1 MKRRQFLQAGLAAL
15 AGASLLR
22 EGRADTPAPE
32 GLALSENGPI
42 YQTRQTGQAA
52 SERAP
57 DLADAVTLE
66 AWVKADPM
74 PQGGGRI
81 LDKLIPGTNTGFLL
95 DTYPGNSLRLITARG
110 QCSYDAHLSDDHW
123 THVAGVYSASQKI
136 MALYVDGKEVARVT
150 DGAFPP
156 LAPTTVP
163 LRVGMDPN
171 GENRFHGRVLRA
183 AVYGRAL
190 TGDEIARRA
199 ASGPQAAASIP
210 GAVGE
215 WRFPNAPGRT
225 IAPIAGPLALRRGAE
240 TGDRDVTFLGEA
252 PPPTQ
257 PLALWY
263 RHPAKE
269 WLEALPLGNGR
280 LAAMVYG
287 GVETERLHLNEGT
300 VWAGGPYTPANPEG
314 LAALPQIRR
323 LVFEGKWHEAQS
335 LINAKFL
342 GIPAPELPYQT
353 VGHLTLD
360 FPVPGSVADYRRELD
375 LDTAIAHV
383 RYTANGV
390 RFTRECFISA
400 VHQVLVMRLT
410 ADKPGQISF
419 TAAFDSPQKSR
430 VETPA
435 VDTLALHGISGD
447 MSGVKGTVRFQ
458 ALARA
463 KAEGG
468 AVHAGEERLTVTEA
482 DAVTLAVS
490 IGTSYKNYRDVS
502 GDPTDATMIRLA
514 AGVGHAYEHLRRS
527 HVARHQTYFRRVA
540 LDLGTTDAARR
551 PTDERV
557 KTFAGGHDP
566 ALAALH
572 FQYGR
577 YLLLSCSRPGGQ
589 PATLQGLW
597 NDSLTP
603 PWGSKYTV
611 NINTE
616 MNYWPAAPANLAECY
631 APLFAMI
638 GELAEAGRNTA
649 QVQYGAGGWVCHH
662 NTDGWRGTAPVDFAE
677 PGMWPTGGAWL
688 CKSFWDH
695 YEFTRDKEAL
705 KAHYPAMKGAAQFFL
720 DTLVEEPTHKW
731 LVTNPSVSPEI
742 PHHAA
747 LGAFVCAG
755 PTMDM
760 QILRDLF
767 DACAQASEILGLDA
781 GFRAQVRAVRARLA
795 PMQIGHLGQLQEWLE
810 DWDAAADLHNRHVS
824 HLYGLFPSHQIT
836 RRGTPALFAA
846 ARKSLEMR
854 GDEATGWS
862 LAWKINLWAR
872 LEDGDHAHKLVQ
884 MLLTPDRTAPNLFD
898 LHPPFQIDGNF
909 GAVSGLCEMLLQ
921 SHAGDLHLL
930 PALPSAWPAGS
941 VRGLRARGGFEVEM
955 AWRAGRLTR
964 AAILSHLGGPC
975 PVRLGE
981 QVVTFE
987 TYPGKTYALDGALKP
1002 A

>member
-1 MKRRQFLQAGLAAL
+1 MRRRQFLQASLTAIV
-15 AGASLLR
+15 AGSVLR
-22 EGRADTPAPE
+22 PSQADTPTPE
-32 GLALSENGPI
+32 GLALSESGPI
-42 YQTRQTGQAA
+42 YQAVG
-52 SERAP
+52 SVL

-66 AWVKADPM
+66 AWVKADAM
-74 PQGGGRI
+74 AQGGGRI
-81 LDKLIPGTNTGFLL
+81 LDKLIPGTNDSYLL
-95 DTYPGNSLRLITARG
+95 DTYPGNSLRLITAKG
-110 QCSYDAHLSDDHW
+110 QCSYDARLSGDRW
-123 THVAGVYSASQKI
+123 THVAGVYSASQKV
-136 MALYVDGKEVARVT
+136 MALFVDGREVARVT
-150 DGAFPP
+150 DGVFPP
-156 LAPTTVP
+156 LVTTTVP

-171 GENRFHGRVLRA
+171 GENRFHGHILRA

-190 TGDEIARRA
+190 TAEEIARRA
-199 ASGPQAAASIP
+199 ASGPQAAASLP
-210 GAVGE
+210 NVVGE
-215 WRFPNAPGRT
+215 WRFMSTPGRT
-225 IAPIAGPLALRRGAE
+225 IAPVAGTLALRRAADI
-240 TGDRDVTFLGEA
+240 GDSNVTFLGEA

-263 RHPAKE
+263 RRPAQE

-287 GVETERLHLNEGT
+287 GVETERLQLNEGT

-314 LAALPQIRR
+314 LAALPEIRR
-323 LVFEGKWHEAQS
+323 LIFAEKWHEAQA

-360 FPVPGSVADYRRELD
+360 FPAPGTVSDYRRELD
-375 LDTAIAHV
+375 LDTAIARV
-383 RYTANGV
+383 QYTAGGV

-400 VHQVLVMRLT
+400 VHQVLAMRLT
-410 ADKPGQISF
+410 ADKPGRVSF
-419 TAAFDSPQKSR
+419 TAAFDSPQKSS
-430 VETPA
+430 VETPQA
-435 VDTLALHGISGD
+435 DTLALHGISGD
-447 MSGVKGTVRFQ
+447 ANGVKGAVRFQ
-458 ALARA
+458 ALAQAR
-463 KAEGG
+463 AEGG
-468 AVHAGEERLTVTEA
+468 TVHAGDSRMVVTGA
-482 DAVTLAVS
+482 DAVTILMS
-490 IGTSYKNYRDVS
+490 IGTSYKSYRDVS
-502 GDPTDATMIRLA
+502 GDAARLA
-514 AGVGHAYEHLRRS
+514 QGFLEQAARKPYTELLNA
-527 HVARHQTYFRRVA
+527 HVADHQRFFHRVA
-540 LDLGTTDAARR
+540 LDLGATEAARR

-557 KTFAGGHDP
+557 KTFADGRDP

-577 YLLLSCSRPGGQ
+577 YLLLSCSRRGGQ

-597 NDSLTP
+597 NDSLSP

-616 MNYWPAAPANLAECY
+616 MNYWPAAPANLVECY

-649 QVQYGAGGWVCHH
+649 RVQYEAGGWVCHH
-662 NTDGWRGTAPVDFAE
+662 NADAWRGTAPVDFAE

-695 YEFTRDKEAL
+695 YEFTRDQEAL
-705 KAHYPAMKGAAQFFL
+705 RAHYPAMRGAAEFFL
-720 DTLVEEPTHKW
+720 DTLAEEPSRKW
-731 LVTNPSVSPEI
+731 LVTCPSVSPENA
-742 PHHAA
+742 HHP
-747 LGAFVCAG
+747 GANVCAG

-767 DACAQASEILGLDA
+767 GACAQASEVLGVDA
-781 GFRAQVRAVRARLA
+781 DFRAQIRAARARLA
-795 PMQIGHLGQLQEWLE
+795 PMHVGHLGQLQEWLE
-810 DWDAAADLHNRHVS
+810 DWDADAPEQHHRHVS

-836 RRGTPALFAA
+836 RRGTPALFEA

-872 LEDGDHAHKLVQ
+872 LEDGDHAYKLVQ

-909 GAVSGLCEMLLQ
+909 GAVSGVCEMLLQ

-930 PALPSAWPAGS
+930 PALPSAWPSGS

-955 AWRAGRLTR
+955 AWQGGRLTR
-964 AAILSHLGGPC
+964 AAVFSHVGGPC
-975 PVRLGE
+975 AVRLGE
-981 QVVTFE
+981 QVVALE
-987 TYPGKTYALDGALKP
+987 TQAGKTYALDSALKP
-1002 A
+1002 EGEVR

>member
-1 MKRRQFLQAGLAAL
+1 MKRRQFLQASLAAL
-15 AGASLLR
+15 AAASLQR
-22 EGRADTPAPE
+22 PSRAETPASE

-42 YQTRQTGQAA
+42 YQSAGD
-52 SERAP
+52 RAL
-57 DLADAVTLE
+57 DLADAVSLE
-66 AWVKADPM
+66 AWVKSDPL

-81 LDKLIPGTNTGFLL
+81 LDKSPPGTNDGYLL
-95 DTYPGNSLRLITARG
+95 DTYPGNSLRLITAKG
-110 QCSYDAHLSDDHW
+110 SCSYDARLSSDHW
-123 THVAGVYSASQKI
+123 THVAGVYSASQKV
-136 MALYVDGKEVARVT
+136 MALYLDGKEVTRVME
-150 DGAFPP
+150 GAFPP
-156 LAPTTVP
+156 LVPVSVP

-171 GENRFHGRVLRA
+171 GENRFHGHVLRA

-190 TGDEIARRA
+190 TANEIARRA
-199 ASGPQAAASIP
+199 ASGPEAAASLP
-210 GAVGE
+210 GVLGE
-215 WRFPNAPGRT
+215 WRFAGTLGNIIRPSAGT
-225 IAPIAGPLALRRGAE
+225 IALRRVAE
-240 TGDRDVTFLGEA
+240 TGDRNVIFTGEA

-263 RHPAKE
+263 RRPAKE
-269 WLEALPLGNGR
+269 WLGALPLGNGR

-287 GVETERLHLNEGT
+287 GVETERLQLNEGT

-314 LAALPQIRR
+314 LAALPGIRR
-323 LVFEGKWHEAQS
+323 LIFEGKWHEAQA

-360 FPVPGSVADYRRELD
+360 FPAPGTVSDYRRELD

-383 RYTANGV
+383 QYTANGV
-390 RFTRECFISA
+390 HFTRECFISTER
-400 VHQVLVMRLT
+400 QVLVMRLT
-410 ADKPGQISF
+410 ADKPGHISF
-419 TAAFDSPQKSR
+419 TAAFDSPQKSD
-430 VETPA
+430 VTAPDA
-435 VDTLALHGISGD
+435 NTLALTGISGD
-447 MSGVKGTVRFQ
+447 MNGVKGAVHFQ
-458 ALARA
+458 ALARV

-468 AVHAGEERLTVTEA
+468 EVHTEEGRLIVAGA
-482 DAVTLAVS
+482 DAVTLLVS
-490 IGTSYKNYRDVS
+490 IGTGYKNYQDVT
-502 GDPTDATMIRLA
+502 GDAPGQARQHLEA
-514 AGVGHAYEHLRRS
+514 ASSQQFIHLRQV
-527 HVARHQTYFRRVA
+527 HVADHQRLFHRGA
-540 LDLGTTDAARR
+540 LDLGTTEAARR

-557 KTFAGGHDP
+557 KTFAGGNDP
-566 ALAALH
+566 GLAALH

-616 MNYWPAAPANLAECY
+616 MNYWPAAPANLMECY

-638 GELAEAGRNTA
+638 GELAEAGQTTA
-649 QVQYGAGGWVCHH
+649 RVQYGAGGWVCHH

-688 CKSFWDH
+688 CKSLWDH

-705 KAHYPAMKGAAQFFL
+705 TTHYPMMKGAAQFFL
-720 DTLVEEPTHKW
+720 DTLIEEPTHRW
-731 LVTNPSVSPEI
+731 LVTNPSVSPENA
-742 PHHAA
+742 HHA
-747 LGAFVCAG
+747 GANVCAG

-767 DACAQASEILGLDA
+767 DACAQASEILGTDSD
-781 GFRAQVRAVRARLA
+781 FRAQVRAAHARLT
-795 PMQIGHLGQLQEWLE
+795 PMQIGHMGQLQEWLE
-810 DWDAAADLHNRHVS
+810 DWDAEAPEQHHRHVS

-836 RRGTPALFAA
+836 RRGTPALFDA
-846 ARKSLEMR
+846 ARKSLETR

-872 LEDGDHAHKLVQ
+872 LGDGDHAHKLVQ

-909 GAVSGLCEMLLQ
+909 GAVSGVCEMLLQ
-921 SHAGDLHLL
+921 SHEGDLHLL
-930 PALPSAWPAGS
+930 PALPSAWPSGS
-941 VRGLRARGGFEVEM
+941 VRGLRARGGFEVDM
-955 AWRAGRLTR
+955 AWHDGRLTR
-964 AAILSHLGGPC
+964 ASVLSHVGGPC
-975 PVRLGE
+975 VLRLGDR
-981 QVVTFE
+981 TTTLE
-987 TYPGKTYALDGALKP
+987 TQAGKTYALDGALKLLEGQH

>member
-15 AGASLLR
+15 AAASLLR
-22 EGRADTPAPE
+22 QGRADTPAPE

-42 YQTRQTGQAA
+42 YQTGQTGQAP
-52 SERAP
+52 SERIL

-81 LDKLIPGTNTGFLL
+81 LDKSVPGTNDSYLL
-95 DTYPGNSLRLITARG
+95 DTYPGNSLRLITAKG
-110 QCSYDAHLSDDHW
+110 QCSYDAHLSNDHW
-123 THVAGVYSASQKI
+123 THVVGVYSASQKI
-136 MALYVDGKEVARVT
+136 MALSLDGKEVVRIT

-156 LAPTTVP
+156 LAPTPVP
-163 LRVGMDPN
+163 LRVGLAPN
-171 GENRFHGRVLRA
+171 GDNRFHGHLLRA

-190 TGDEIARRA
+190 TAEEIARRA
-199 ASGPQAAASIP
+199 ASGPQAAASLP
-210 GAVGE
+210 GVVGE
-215 WRFPNAPGRT
+215 WRFTNAPGRI
-225 IAPIAGPLALRRGAE
+225 IAPLAGTVALRRGSD
-240 TGDRDVTFLGEA
+240 TGDRNVTFLGEA
-252 PPPTQ
+252 APPAQ

-263 RHPAKE
+263 RRPAKE

-287 GVETERLHLNEGT
+287 GVETERLQLNEGT

-314 LAALPQIRR
+314 LAALPEIRR
-323 LVFEGKWHEAQS
+323 LIFAGHWHEAQS
-335 LINAKFL
+335 LINAKFM

-353 VGHLTLD
+353 VGHLTLE
-360 FPVPGSVADYRRELD
+360 FPGPAIVSDYRRELD
-375 LDTAIAHV
+375 LDTAIARV
-383 RYTANGV
+383 QFTTNGV
-390 RFTRECFISA
+390 RYTRECFVSA
-400 VHQVLVMRLT
+400 AHQVLVMRLT
-410 ADKPGQISF
+410 ADTPSQITF
-419 TAAFDSPQKSR
+419 IATLDSPQKFDLT
-430 VETPA
+430 TP
-435 VDTLALHGISGD
+435 DIHTLALSGISGD
-447 MSGVKGTVRFQ
+447 ANGVKGAVRFQ
-458 ALARA
+458 TLAWA
-463 KAEGG
+463 KSLGG
-468 AVHAGEERLTVTEA
+468 TVYAQDGRLVVTGA
-482 DAVTLAVS
+482 DAVTVLVS
-490 IGTSYKNYRDVS
+490 IGTSYKNYQDVT
-502 GDPTDATMIRLA
+502 GDAPAQARQHLEA
-514 AGVGHAYEHLRRS
+514 AASQPFAHLRDA
-527 HVARHQTYFRRVA
+527 HIADHQRLFRRVA
-540 LDLGTTDAARR
+540 LDLGTTKAAHR
-551 PTDERV
+551 PTDERI
-557 KTFAGGHDP
+557 KTFADGRDP

-577 YLLLSCSRPGGQ
+577 YLLLSCSRRGGQ

-616 MNYWPAAPANLAECY
+616 MNYWPAAPANLMECY

-638 GELAEAGRNTA
+638 GELAEAGQNTA
-649 QVQYGAGGWVCHH
+649 RVQYGAGGWVCHH
-662 NTDGWRGTAPVDFAE
+662 NTDGWRGTAPVDYAE

-705 KAHYPAMKGAAQFFL
+705 RANYPAMKGAAQFFL
-720 DTLVEEPTHKW
+720 DTLTEEPTHHW
-731 LVTNPSVSPEI
+731 LVTNPSVSPENS
-742 PHHAA
+742 HHP
-747 LGAFVCAG
+747 GANVCAG

-767 DACAQASEILGLDA
+767 DACAQASEILDTDGD
-781 GFRAQVRAVRARLA
+781 FRAQVRAARARLA
-795 PMQIGHLGQLQEWLE
+795 PIQIGQAGQLQEWLE
-810 DWDAAADLHNRHVS
+810 DWDVGAPEPHHRHVS
-824 HLYGLFPSHQIT
+824 HLYGLFPSRQIT

-872 LEDGDHAHKLVQ
+872 LEDGDHAYKLVQ

-930 PALPSAWPAGS
+930 PALPSAWPSGS
-941 VRGLRARGGFEVEM
+941 VRGLRARGGFEMEM
-955 AWRAGRLTR
+955 AWHQGRLTR
-964 AAILSHLGGPC
+964 AAVLSHAGGPC
-975 PVRLGE
+975 VVRLGSL
-981 QVVTFE
+981 TTTLE
-987 TYPGKTYALDGALKP
+987 TQAGKTYTLDDALKP
-1002 A
+1002 L